1 MQSPDFLLT
10 EAIMRCD
17 SKLVEISVEA
27 ALQYFY
33 TGCLH
38 MGNNMQ
44 GDGIKGPDIFT
55 IVYT

>member
-1 MQSPDFLLT
+1 MLT
-10 EAIMRCD
+10 EAIMWCD

-38 MGNNMQ
+38 LGNNMQ
-44 GDGIKGPDIFT
+44 GDGIKGPDTFT
-55 IVYT
+55 IVYTY